1 MTILFVWRPTLLRD
15 PRVIAPITV
24 FLIHNVVRLLSLR
37 EGSRSSVSSLK
48 ADSKRKE
55 PGFKV
60 LSEGKTPVVDIVAI
74 HGLGGHRER
83 SWTAKNDKN
92 GKMWLKDFLPDDIP
106 NARILTYGH
115 NADTHSVTYMPA
127 QNIFSLAE
135 TFVEDLILER
145 RTDPKRPIIFL
156 AHSLGG
162 IILKKAL
169 ALCNAANSDQD
180 KQCIK
185 VSTYAV
191 LFFGTPH
198 SGANGIELAQWMGKL
213 LSVYMFTDDRI
224 LTALKRDSIELQD
237 IQMFYLYASERIRS
251 IFFYEELPTETFTG
265 AAEVVVPRSAAI
277 IPGERNATVASLY
290 ADHRKMVKFQDK
302 DDNNYRKVV
311 GYLSNLVGEAT
322 ENIHNR
328 EVQPPPYSLSH

>member
-1 MTILFVWRPTLLRD
+1 MILFVLRPTLLWEL
-15 PRVIAPITV
+15 RVFVPIA
-24 FLIHNVVRLLSLR
+24 FLLIINLARLLSLR
-37 EGSRSSVSSLK
+37 KRSRSSVSNSN
-48 ADSKRKE
+48 RKE

-60 LSEGKTPVVDIVAI
+60 LSPGQNPVVDIVAI

-83 SWTAKNDKN
+83 SWTAAN
-92 GKMWLKDFLPDDIP
+92 GNMWLQDWLPDDIP

-115 NADTHSVTYMPA
+115 DADTNSVTYMPA
-127 QNIFSLAE
+127 QNIFCLAE
-135 TFVEDLILER
+135 NFVEDLILER
-145 RTDPKRPIIFL
+145 RNDPKRPIIFL

-185 VSTYAV
+185 VSTHAI

-198 SGANGIELAQWMGKL
+198 SGANGVELAQWMGKL
-213 LSVYMFTDDRI
+213 LSVYMFTDHRI
-224 LTALKRDSIELQD
+224 LEALQRDSIELQD
-237 IQMFYLYASERIRS
+237 IQTFYLHASERIRS
-251 IFFYEELPTETFTG
+251 IFFYEQLPTEMFTG
-265 AAEVVVPRSAAI
+265 AAEVIVPRSSAI

-302 DDNNYRKVV
+302 DENNYRKVV
-311 GYLSNLVGEAT
+311 GYLSNLVAETPG
-322 ENIHNR
+322 NIHNR
-328 EVQPPPYSLSH
+328 GVQPPPYSLSH